1 MSTIVIFSD
10 IVIIQYHRIRS
21 GEDQGWLPSAP
32 IYRTIEHENNRI
44 EQSTAI
50 ALNIFKSPI
59 INNMIRSID
68 LRFTYSTGKRKIT
81 VI

>member
-44 EQSTAI
+44 EQSQ
-50 ALNIFKSPI
+50 P
-59 INNMIRSID
+59 
-68 LRFTYSTGKRKIT
+68 
-81 VI
+81 